1 MPPINITFSSCLY
14 RMKNRHG
21 YEKHMNWFRDFIR
34 VVNRF
39 YLVIYT
45 GENEYDAIC
54 DEIRKLDEDTRRK
67 IKVILKPF
75 SEFHNYKYER
85 FWMENNARPEC
96 KLAEIADWRLN
107 MLWCEKTHFV
117 RETIEKQYFDTE
129 YYGWCDVGYFRD
141 TLSSGGPV
149 AAATHPTY
157 REIIREHW
165 PNPDKI
171 NRLHKDKIYYG
182 CNITPSNLHKYY
194 TYYAE
199 HFQNTA
205 KIDANT
211 GIPRDV
217 YHPRAHLLSGG
228 FYITGREKALWW
240 CSRFQEIL
248 ELYIMNNVM
257 VQDDQHIISHCVFTN
272 CGTMNGMNGGTTGGT
287 NPDFYIIKIN
297 ETDGDALWFLFRK
310 LLL

>member
-14 RMKNRHG
+14 LVKNRHG
-21 YEKHMNWFRDFIR
+21 YEKHLNWFRDFIR

-54 DEIRKLDEDTRRK
+54 DEIRNLGEDTRRK

-85 FWMENNARPEC
+85 FWMENNARPGC
-96 KLAEIADWRLN
+96 KLAEVADWRLN

-117 RETIEKQYFDTE
+117 RETIENQYFDTE

-141 TLSSGGPV
+141 TLSPGS
-149 AAATHPTY
+149 AY
-157 REIIREHW
+157 RERIREHW

-171 NRLHKDKIYYG
+171 NRLHKDKVYYG
-182 CNITPSNLHKYY
+182 CNISPSNLHKCY
-194 TYYAE
+194 TYYAQ
-199 HFQNTA
+199 HFQNPA
-205 KIDANT
+205 KIDAVT

-217 YHPRAHLLSGG
+217 YTPRAHMLSGG

-240 CSRFQEIL
+240 CWRFQEML
-248 ELYIMNNVM
+248 ELYITNNAVI
-257 VQDDQHIISHCVFTN
+257 QDDQHIIAHCVFTN
-272 CGTMNGMNGGTTGGT
+272 GMNGTTPGTT
-287 NPDFYIIKIN
+287 PDFCIIKIN
-297 ETDGDALWFLFRK
+297 ETNEDALWFLFRDF
-310 LLL
+310 LL

>member
-14 RMKNRHG
+14 LVKNRHG
-21 YEKHMNWFRDFIR
+21 YEKHLNWFRDFIR

-54 DEIRKLDEDTRRK
+54 DEIRNLGEDTRRK

-85 FWMENNARPEC
+85 FWMENNARPGC

-117 RETIEKQYFDTE
+117 RETIENQYFDTE

-141 TLSSGGPV
+141 TLSPGS
-149 AAATHPTY
+149 AY
-157 REIIREHW
+157 RERIREHW

-171 NRLHKDKIYYG
+171 NRLHKDKVYYG
-182 CNITPSNLHKYY
+182 CNISPSNLHKCY
-194 TYYAE
+194 TYYAQ
-199 HFQNTA
+199 HFQNPA
-205 KIDANT
+205 KIDAVT

-217 YHPRAHLLSGG
+217 YTPRAHMLSGG

-240 CSRFQEIL
+240 CWRFQEML
-248 ELYIMNNVM
+248 ELYITNNAVI
-257 VQDDQHIISHCVFTN
+257 QDDQHIIAHCVFTN
-272 CGTMNGMNGGTTGGT
+272 GGTTPGT
-287 NPDFYIIKIN
+287 TPDFCIIKIN
-297 ETDGDALWFLFRK
+297 ETNEDALWFLFRDF
-310 LLL
+310 LL

>member
-1 MPPINITFSSCLY
+1 MY
-14 RMKNRHG
+14 GMKNRHG
-21 YEKHMNWFRDFIR
+21 YEKHMNWFREFIR

-45 GENEYDAIC
+45 GETEYDAIC
-54 DEIRKLDEDTRRK
+54 DEIRKLGEDTRRK
-67 IKVILKPF
+67 IKVICKPF

-141 TLSSGGPV
+141 TLSPGS
-149 AAATHPTY
+149 AY
-157 REIIREHW
+157 RERIREHW

-171 NRLHKDKIYYG
+171 NRLHKDKVYYG
-182 CNITPSNLHKYY
+182 CNISPSNLHKCY
-194 TYYAE
+194 TYYAQ

-205 KIDANT
+205 R
-211 GIPRDV
+211 RDV
-217 YHPRAHLLSGG
+217 YSPRAHLLSGG

-240 CSRFQEIL
+240 CCRFQEVL
-248 ELYIMNNVM
+248 ELYITNNTVI
-257 VQDDQHIISHCVFTN
+257 QDDQHIIAHCVFTN
-272 CGTMNGMNGGTTGGT
+272 CGTTTGTTNT
-287 NPDFYIIKIN
+287 DFCIIKIN
-297 ETDGDALWFLFRK
+297 ETNEDALWFLFRDF
-310 LLL
+310 LL